1 MPAITTVHESLPCTF
16 LPHFQL
22 PFPFGFPPK
31 PLTLPDIDPE
41 PTTSERAAAE
51 ALISAERAL
60 VPDDPN
66 HALLPPPPT
75 SNFTAAMTAELERI
89 ASKKPLS
96 AIDLSRYEALE
107 PPSPSASKDELSSV
121 LQRAYASATYL
132 SARRAH
138 LALLDS
144 YGKNAWL
151 VGNYGLEAEL
161 KALERELAEA
171 RREIDV
177 LAVRRRKAQDGVAG
191 EMRGLEDTWK
201 KAVARVLETEVAIEA
216 LRREVL
222 QARRT
227 LA

>member
-1 MPAITTVHESLPCTF
+1 M
-16 LPHFQL
+16 
-22 PFPFGFPPK
+22 
-31 PLTLPDIDPE
+31 
-41 PTTSERAAAE
+41 ERAE
-51 ALISAERAL
+51 

-66 HALLPPPPT
+66 HALLPPPAT
-75 SNFTAAMTAELERI
+75 ANFTPAMSAELDR
-89 ASKKPLS
+89 AAAKKTLS
-96 AIDLSRYEALE
+96 AIDLARYEALE
-107 PPSPSASKDELSSV
+107 PPSASAPADELASV
-121 LQRAYASATYL
+121 LRRAYASATYL
-132 SARRAH
+132 SGRRAH

-177 LAVRRRKAQDGVAG
+177 LAVRRRRAQDGVAA
-191 EMRGLEDTWK
+191 ELVGLEDTWK
-201 KAVARVLETEVAIEA
+201 KGVARVLETEVATEA

-222 QARRT
+222 EARRR